1 MENNILENALP
12 VIDDIKDFS
21 DDANEELTNGK
32 GDDE

>member
-12 VIDDIKDFS
+12 VIDNIEDFS
-21 DDANEELTNGK
+21 NDANEELTNGK